1 MPAPTGFQKA
11 RLEIEGDEPIECWF
25 NPKDYS
31 VQKANNW
38 EIKPVV
44 GAGLPKA
51 QFGGGNA
58 RELSLEL
65 LFNSSPDGDVGGVTD
80 RLFKMMEVNEGFAS
94 TKNSGRPPTVTFA
107 WGGNLS
113 FKAVAKSLSVQY
125 TMFRPDGLPIR
136 AQAKIA
142 LVQVQEAVGKSK
154 GKGAKKDPQN
164 PTTRAIAGLGA
175 HTVHDGDSL
184 QSIAYASYGDPTS
197 WREIADANG
206 IDDPLRLR
214 RGQALSIPRIEQ

>member
-1 MPAPTGFQKA
+1 MTAPTNFQKA
-11 RLEIEGDEPIECWF
+11 KLEIEGDEPIECWF

-31 VQKANNW
+31 IQKANNW
-38 EIKPVV
+38 EVKPVV

-65 LFNSSPDGDVGGVTD
+65 LFNSAPDSDVGGISD
-80 RLFKMMEVNEGFAS
+80 RLFKMMEVNQAFAS
-94 TKNSGRPPTVTFA
+94 AKNSGRPPMVTFA

-125 TMFRPDGLPIR
+125 TMFRPDGMPIR
-136 AQAKIA
+136 AQAKIS
-142 LVQVQEAVGKSK
+142 LVQVQDAVGKSK
-154 GKGAKKDPQN
+154 GSGKKDPQN
-164 PTTRAIAGLGA
+164 PTTRAIAGLGS
-175 HTVHDGDSL
+175 HIVREGDSL
-184 QSIAYASYGDPTS
+184 QSIAYASYGDPTQ
-197 WREIADANG
+197 WRAIAEAND

>member
-1 MPAPTGFQKA
+1 MPAPTGFQLAK
-11 RLEIEGDEPIECWF
+11 LEIEGDEPIECWF

-44 GAGLPKA
+44 GAGLPRA

-65 LFNSSPDGDVGGVTD
+65 FFNSAPESDVGDITD
-80 RLFKMMEVNEGFAS
+80 RLFKMMEVNKAFES
-94 TKNSGRPPTVTFA
+94 SKNSGRPPMITFA

-125 TMFRPDGLPIR
+125 TMFRPDGMPTR
-136 AQAKIA
+136 AQAKIS
-142 LVQVQEAVGKSK
+142 LVQVQDAVGKSK
-154 GKGAKKDPQN
+154 GSGKKKPQN
-164 PTTRAIAGLGA
+164 PTTRAIAGLGS
-175 HTVHDGDSL
+175 HTIRDGDSL
-184 QSIAYASYGDPTS
+184 QSIAYANYGDPAQ
-197 WREIADANG
+197 WRAIAEANG
-206 IDDPLRLR
+206 IDDPLRVR
-214 RGQALSIPRIEQ
+214 RGQVLAIPRIDQ